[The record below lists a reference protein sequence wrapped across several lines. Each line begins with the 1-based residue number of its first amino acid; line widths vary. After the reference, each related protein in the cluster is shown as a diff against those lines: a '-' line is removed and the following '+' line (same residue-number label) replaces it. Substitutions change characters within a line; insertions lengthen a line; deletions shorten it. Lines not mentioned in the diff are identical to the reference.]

1 MTTRTL
7 AHATA
12 VADMLARWGVPA
24 EPDAVEGDVYVRVSL
39 SHDGLV
45 RAWVDLGDLDV
56 AYARVPSGPYRLVR
70 GPGACGGGH
79 PCDDVL
85 CVAEQAWEW
94 VLCWRARSV

>member
-12 VADMLARWGVPA
+12 VATLLTRWGIPA
-24 EPDAVEGDVYVRVSL
+24 AADVIEGDVYVRRAL
-39 SHDGLV
+39 RHDDRV
-45 RAWVDLGDLDV
+45 RAWIDLGDLGV
-56 AYARVPSGPYRLVR
+56 AYARVPNRPHRLVR
-70 GPGACGGGH
+70 GPGVCGGGH

-85 CVAEQAWEW
+85 CVAEQTWEW